1 MKGIIVNPLITR
13 RALATIAAVGLFA
26 TALAGCNRDGGTA
39 SGSGSTGDS
48 KATGAKVVLAVSTL
62 NNPFFVTLRDGAV
75 AEAEA
80 KGISLDVSDAQNDA
94 STQGNQLANAQAIG
108 AKAVIVNPVD
118 SDAVSPAVQRLV
130 SASIPIIAVDRDVT
144 GEKVASFISSDNV
157 AGGRQ
162 AAEALAKAM
171 GEKGKVLILQG
182 VPGTSA
188 SRDRGRGFAEA
199 IKAHSDIQVVAQQTA
214 NFDRT
219 NGLNVTSNLM
229 QAHPDVTG
237 IFAENDEMALGAIQA
252 LGAKAGKDVLVLG
265 FDGTPEGLKEIQD
278 GRMVGSIAQQP
289 AELGKLAV
297 DQAVN
302 AINGDPVD
310 EIVPVPVTTV
320 TKDNVAEFIK

>member
-26 TALAGCNRDGGTA
+26 TALAGCNRDGGA
-39 SGSGSTGDS
+39 SGSDSTGDS

-75 AEAEA
+75 AQAEA

-94 STQGNQLANAQAIG
+94 ATQGNQLATAQAIG

-118 SDAVSPAVQRLV
+118 SDAVSTAVQRLV
-130 SASIPIIAVDRDVT
+130 SANIPIIAVDRGVT
-144 GEKVASFISSDNV
+144 GAKVSSFISSDNV

-188 SRDRGRGFAEA
+188 SRDRGQGFAEG
-199 IKAHSDIQVVAQQTA
+199 IKAFSNIQVVAQQTA
-214 NFDRT
+214 SFDRT
-219 NGLNVTSNLM
+219 QGLNVTSNLM
-229 QAHPDVTG
+229 QANPDVTG

-252 LGAKAGKDVLVLG
+252 LGARAGKDVLVFG
-265 FDGTPEGLKEIQD
+265 FDGTPDGLEAIQD

-310 EIVPVPVTTV
+310 ETVPVPVTSV